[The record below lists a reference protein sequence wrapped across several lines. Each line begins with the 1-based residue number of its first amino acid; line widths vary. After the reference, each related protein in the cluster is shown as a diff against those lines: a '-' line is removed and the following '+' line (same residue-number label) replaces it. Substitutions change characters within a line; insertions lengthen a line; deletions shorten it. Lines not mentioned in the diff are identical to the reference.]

1 MVFGGSCDM
10 PELNNTET
18 FVCFLHCLESG
29 LELRSVMRNPNWEA
43 VRGCGLNSSGRMQNA
58 TATPGPTNLFDF
70 VR

>member
-1 MVFGGSCDM
+1 M

-58 TATPGPTNLFDF
+58 TATPGQLICSISFGDPSTK
-70 VR
+70 